1 MADLPMK
8 IRHETPAPLPG
19 KGVNQMQTDRAAVD
33 SELALLAVGGYERK
47 SWQVNPYFNK
57 REDFVGSGLPS
68 FLVCRLDGLTPDT
81 CMRLV
86 AEPANVE
93 KKRFMGVGRCGPG
106 RPLCPGGPVDGR
118 RVRAREGGG
127 HSRLSG

>member
-57 REDFVGSGLPS
+57 REDLWVPA
-68 FLVCRLDGLTPDT
+68 FL
-81 CMRLV
+81 
-86 AEPANVE
+86 
-93 KKRFMGVGRCGPG
+93 RFWYAAWT
-106 RPLCPGGPVDGR
+106 D
-118 RVRAREGGG
+118 
-127 HSRLSG
+127 

>member
-1 MADLPMK
+1 MLF
-8 IRHETPAPLPG
+8 RSPG

-68 FLVCRLDGLTPDT
+68 FLVCRLDGLTPEHP
-81 CMRLV
+81 L
-86 AEPANVE
+86 APA
-93 KKRFMGVGRCGPG
+93 CG
-106 RPLCPGGPVDGR
+106 VDGGEAQTAR
-118 RVRAREGGG
+118 HRAGADDRDAAQQLGEAGVLKKYKTE
-127 HSRLSG
+127 SCKTFQ